1 MSSNSS
7 GVFESILLRPTACTT
22 IEVEERLLPAVS
34 QSYSLKYRKIKISR
48 WACVQADMVVVKGN
62 PSRNISDVRNVEI
75 VFRNGTGY
83 SPAKLLAGID
93 GVGGLDD

>member
-1 MSSNSS
+1 M
-7 GVFESILLRPTACTT
+7 T
-22 IEVEERLLPAVS
+22 
-34 QSYSLKYRKIKISR
+34 R
-48 WACVQADMVVVKGN
+48 WACVQTDMVVVKGN

-83 SPAKLLAGID
+83 SPAELLAGID